1 MARKTITKEELE
13 NVGKDDKIVD
23 TSRLE
28 IGMVVKNYPAMCE
41 LLSEEV
47 SKSRGDTLNAQKKR
61 WKRYFNWEPD
71 GQKYIITDIYD
82 KPLPEMV
89 RENSIYAKFMQLSLM
104 KFLSNQPNGT
114 YSFFTN
120 SLFAKTG
127 MTKQTYRELRDGL
140 DNYDEMFGDGR
151 KEGEYVS
158 KTGVKKTTEIT
169 YNRLLRIID
178 DALKSLDNHAIIHYK
193 REWAVKTQPWDVQ
206 EGFRKATEEEEELI
220 AKAEQEAMKQIGTT
234 NKWYAYA
241 CTGVRMGKLMS
252 QYIHNARHDL
262 YGAAKWTTIV
272 YPVPSDVY
280 WEMVVKKITKD
291 LKKDDPSIEMKNLTD
306 SVVIDMCKTKLN
318 ELVVT
323 AMINEANKK
332 IKDAQK
338 KVNKEVETGKLIR
351 YNRDEVYYLTSSKFI
366 NEFTYLVNRYISIK
380 ESTKIEAANQVFV
393 SDLDSVE
400 EDAGFFDFQL
410 VN

>member
-1 MARKTITKEELE
+1 MARE
-13 NVGKDDKIVD
+13 NVTKQNNKKELHDIDVSKL
-23 TSRLE
+23 SY
-28 IGMVVKNYPAMCE
+28 GMVVKNYPTMCE
-41 LLSEEV
+41 LLGEKV
-47 SKSRGDTLNAQKKR
+47 ILDRGNSKPAQENN
-61 WKRYFNWEPD
+61 WKRFFKWEKD
-71 GQKYIITDIYD
+71 GQKYIVTDIYD

-140 DNYDEMFGDGR
+140 DNYDEIFGEER
-151 KEGEYVS
+151 KNGEYVS
-158 KTGVKKTTEIT
+158 KTGVKKTPEIT
-169 YNRLLRIID
+169 YNRLLRILD

-206 EGFRKATEEEEELI
+206 EGFRKATEDEEELI

-252 QYIHNARHDL
+252 QYIHNACHDL

-380 ESTKIEAANQVFV
+380 ESTKIEAANPVFV